1 MNTNLRTFYT
11 IALTQVLSIIGSR
24 ISALALSIYVFTETQ
39 SATPIALVMFFIIV
53 PQILL
58 SGVGGALADRWNRR
72 LLMLLADVGQAAGTI
87 LLLASFVSGTFEIW
101 HLYVIVTIQS
111 MFSAFQRPALQAS
124 ITMLVPDEQRDRAN
138 AIQQMGGPIA
148 NIIAP
153 AVAGLL
159 FSAFGVVGAIL
170 IDLATFLIA
179 VLVIS
184 RVSIPQPKQTA
195 EGAMLKG
202 SLFKESFYGLQYIW
216 ARKGLLGLVLFF
228 AMINLLATGYSAL
241 ETPYLLARTQD
252 TSVLGI
258 LLSIS
263 SAGALIGGILYGVWG
278 GTKSRIHTVMGAM
291 MLAML
296 GLVLLGMSQTWWML
310 ALSTL
315 LLMTPLPMINA
326 AAASIIQA
334 TVAPDVQGRV
344 FAALQQISM
353 LMMPIGMLAVG
364 PLADHVF
371 EPAVGGAGW
380 ARFAPFVGTSFGSG
394 MGLLIMIAGGIAF
407 VLTILAYS
415 VPVIRNVEKS
425 LADSVPTQ
433 PVPVSTPEVAVA

>member
-1 MNTNLRTFYT
+1 M
-11 IALTQVLSIIGSR
+11 
-24 ISALALSIYVFTETQ
+24 
-39 SATPIALVMFFIIV
+39 
-53 PQILL
+53 
-58 SGVGGALADRWNRR
+58 
-72 LLMLLADVGQAAGTI
+72 
-87 LLLASFVSGTFEIW
+87 LASFVSGTFEIW

-407 VLTILAYS
+407 VLTLLAYS